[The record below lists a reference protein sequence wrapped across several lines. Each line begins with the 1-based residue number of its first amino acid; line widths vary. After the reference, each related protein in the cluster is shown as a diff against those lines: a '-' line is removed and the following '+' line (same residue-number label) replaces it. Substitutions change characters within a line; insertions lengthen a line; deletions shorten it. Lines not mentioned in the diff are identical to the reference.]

1 MGMCY
6 LPDGTTEMIFDVYGA
21 WKVVE
26 EKCGSDIVS
35 EIKNSIEEETADREI
50 DTFEMVG
57 DVRVDIFN
65 MMKELEPLAKK
76 EGVTGKLF
84 KKITAQLE
92 KIDADL
98 NDAQNRLD
106 VVERL

>member
-35 EIKNSIEEETADREI
+35 EIKI
-50 DTFEMVG
+50 
-57 DVRVDIFN
+57 N

-76 EGVTGKLF
+76 DGVTGKLF
-84 KKITAQLE
+84 KKITTQLE
-92 KIDADL
+92 KIDSDL

-106 VVERL
+106 I